1 MIRTVADL
9 LSAVLASELPKL
21 DASEVV
27 HAPTIGDMY
36 EGLSGHLLERAVPE
50 GLGLRVVT
58 GFVRGHDGT
67 LSGQI
72 DRMLVV
78 GEGEQVPQTINYIYS
93 VEDVIAVIEVKKT
106 LTKADL
112 GDAMAQLQQV
122 RAIEKSYRATAQG
135 QLQPADEMSAYKAYS
150 EMTGRVLPPVSDAD
164 SLTLFDQLLLQAL
177 LEEATSIIRVAIG
190 WHGFKFERALR
201 KAVGELVAE
210 NVGQASS
217 GPASLPQLIISGDFS
232 IVKANGQ
239 PYSPNTAGDRWPFY
253 GSSSINPLLLLL
265 EFIWTRLDVKFGLG
279 NPWGEDL
286 TQEVL
291 RALLIGEAV
300 EQNGQRGWRIEV
312 VDATTKDLR
321 AAPVEEPW
329 EPERFTLE
337 AFVVIQRLCAGK
349 IVRLD
354 DPKLLAWLG
363 EQSRTVEDL
372 ASELVASRLVAR
384 TADGN
389 AIELITKECLAAI
402 LPTGQYV
409 AADNNTGRLTRWIAQ
424 GVAAQRAGTEG
435 GTGNTTEQR
444 CV

>member
-1 MIRTVADL
+1 MIRTVAEL

-21 DASEVV
+21 DASDVV

-36 EGLSGHLLERAVPE
+36 EGLSGHLLERALPQ

-78 GEGEQVPQTINYIYS
+78 GEGERVPQTSSHIYS
-93 VEDVIAVIEVKKT
+93 LSDVIAVIEVKKT

-122 RAIEKSYRATAQG
+122 RAIEKAYRATPQG
-135 QLQPADEMSAYKAYS
+135 QLQPADEGPAYKAYS
-150 EMTGRVLPPVSDAD
+150 EMTGRVLPDVAD
-164 SLTLFDQLLLQAL
+164 SDSLSLFDQLLLQAL
-177 LEEATSIIRVAIG
+177 LEEATSIVRVAIG

-217 GPASLPQLIISGDFS
+217 GPASLPQLIISGNFS

-239 PYSPNTAGDRWPFY
+239 PYSPSTAGERWPFY
-253 GSSSINPLLLLL
+253 GSTSVNPLLLLL
-265 EFIWTRLDVKFGLG
+265 ECIWTRLDVRFGLG

-291 RALLIGEAV
+291 RALLIGEAI
-300 EQNGQRGWRIEV
+300 EQDGQRGWSIEV
-312 VDATTKDLR
+312 LSATTKDLR
-321 AAPVEEPW
+321 ATAVEEPW

-349 IVRLD
+349 AVRLD
-354 DPKLLAWLG
+354 DPDLLAWLG

-372 ASELVASRLVAR
+372 ANELVDSRLVAR
-384 TADGN
+384 TADGQ
-389 AIELITKECLAAI
+389 AIELITKDCLAAI
-402 LPTGQYV
+402 LPTGEYV
-409 AADNNTGRLTRWIAQ
+409 AAENNTGRLTRWI
-424 GVAAQRAGTEG
+424 GQRLAPPTAGAMVGRGDPTK
-435 GTGNTTEQR
+435 Q
-444 CV
+444 